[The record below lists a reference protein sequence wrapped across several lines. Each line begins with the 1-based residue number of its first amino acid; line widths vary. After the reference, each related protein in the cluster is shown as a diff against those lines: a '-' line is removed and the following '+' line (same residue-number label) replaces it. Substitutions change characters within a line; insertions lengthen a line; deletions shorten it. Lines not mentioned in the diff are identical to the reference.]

1 MTVKY
6 RFTDDKD
13 KSFDGDKDYTYC
25 QQCEWN
31 GVPNQKIVV
40 VYVGIRPANE
50 PGFIYK
56 YETYDYSESGSKGI
70 HRHKYDQDL
79 INQIINQISDG
90 AEVTAQ

>member
-1 MTVKY
+1 MTAKY

-13 KSFDGDKDYTYC
+13 KSFNGDKDYTYC

-40 VYVGIRPANE
+40 VYLGIRPLDE

-56 YETYDYSESGSKGI
+56 FETYDYPIGTRKKL
-70 HRHKYDQDL
+70 HKHMYKKKVIDQLGDEML
-79 INQIINQISDG
+79 CRTWRAVQ
-90 AEVTAQ
+90 